1 MSRWRP
7 AVVIGL
13 LLLLVTPAAA
23 GAQSLSGD
31 VDKFEYRIDGSR
43 HLLFDGSLS
52 YGGETDG
59 LNAKLVVGG
68 SVDRKIDQIQGELA
82 YSRAIGRGFN
92 LEAGLR
98 HEFRSQGH
106 SSYVVV
112 GFSGEPRPGLA
123 LESYAL
129 ASRQGDLFAEFK
141 LVYDQPLNDR
151 VTVQPRLAF
160 NMAAQDVPDQVI
172 ARGLVATEL
181 GIRLRYEMSRL
192 VAPYVGISHERL
204 LGRTARI
211 ARNTGEV
218 SRSTHI
224 LVGFS
229 SAF

>member
-13 LLLLVTPAAA
+13 LLLLVTPEAA

-31 VDKFEYRIDGSR
+31 VDKFEYRLDGSR

-59 LNAKLVVGG
+59 LNAKLVIGG

-82 YSRAIGRGFN
+82 YSRAIGQGFN

-106 SSYVVV
+106 LSYAVV
-112 GFSGEPRPGLA
+112 GFSGEPKAGLA

-129 ASRQGDLFAEFK
+129 ASRKGDLFGEFK

-151 VTVQPRLAF
+151 LTVQPRFAF
-160 NMAAQDVPDQVI
+160 NLAAQDVLDQVI

-192 VAPYVGISHERL
+192 VAPYIGISHERL

-211 ARNTGEV
+211 ARKAGEV
-218 SRSTHI
+218 SRSTHVV
-224 LVGFS
+224 VGFS

>member
-1 MSRWRP
+1 MSRWHP

-13 LLLLVTPAAA
+13 LLLVAPAAA
-23 GAQSLSGD
+23 NAQLLSGD
-31 VDKFEYRIDGSR
+31 VDKFEYRLDGSKS
-43 HLLFDGSLS
+43 LLFDGSLRF
-52 YGGETDG
+52 GGETDG
-59 LNAKLVVGG
+59 LDAKLVIGG

-82 YSRAIGRGFN
+82 YSRAIGQGFN

-98 HEFRSQGH
+98 QEFRSRGH
-106 SSYVVV
+106 LSYAVV
-112 GFSGEPRPGLA
+112 GFSAEPMAGLE

-129 ASRQGDLFAEFK
+129 ASRQGDLSGEFK

-160 NMAAQDVPDQVI
+160 NMAAQDVADQGI

-181 GIRLRYEMSRL
+181 GIRFGYEMSRL
-192 VAPYVGISHERL
+192 VAPYIGISHERL

-211 ARNTGEV
+211 ARKAGEV
-218 SRSTHI
+218 SRATH
-224 LVGFS
+224 LVLGFS

>member
-1 MSRWRP
+1 MSRWHP

-13 LLLLVTPAAA
+13 FLLVTPAAA
-23 GAQSLSGD
+23 NAQSLSGD
-31 VDKFEYRIDGSR
+31 VDKFEYRLDGSR

-52 YGGETDG
+52 YGGETYG
-59 LNAKLVVGG
+59 LNAKLVFGG
-68 SVDRKIDQIQGELA
+68 SVDRKIDQIQGEVA
-82 YSRAIGRGFN
+82 YSRAIGGSFN

-98 HEFRSQGH
+98 HEFRSPGH
-106 SSYVVV
+106 LSYAVA
-112 GFSGEPRPGLA
+112 GFSGEPKPGLA

-129 ASRQGDLFAEFK
+129 ASSQGDLFGEFK
-141 LVYDQPLNDR
+141 LVYDQPLSER

-172 ARGLVATEL
+172 ARGLVAAEL
-181 GIRLRYEMSRL
+181 GIRLRYDMSRL

-211 ARNTGEV
+211 ARNAGEV
-218 SRSTHI
+218 SRSTH
-224 LVGFS
+224 LVLGFS